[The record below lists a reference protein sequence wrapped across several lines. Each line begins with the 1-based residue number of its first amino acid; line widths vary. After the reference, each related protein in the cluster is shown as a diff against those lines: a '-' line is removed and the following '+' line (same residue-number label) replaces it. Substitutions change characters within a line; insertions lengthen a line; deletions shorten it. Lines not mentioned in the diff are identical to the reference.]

1 METSTNHQVG
11 VSKNCS
17 LRLTIFCEPLPHS
30 LGKRRGRKWLEG
42 RGQERAD
49 HNMTENNVIEM
60 ENENPN
66 NRKEQGC
73 EETTEGNDTAE
84 RRDIDRSRE
93 IKQNM

>member
-1 METSTNHQVG
+1 
-11 VSKNCS
+11 
-17 LRLTIFCEPLPHS
+17 
-30 LGKRRGRKWLEG
+30 
-42 RGQERAD
+42 
-49 HNMTENNVIEM
+49 MTENNVIEM